1 MDPGSLDRTLP
12 VVFQKS
18 VRLWPRSRRVV
29 GEVDSRRDC
38 RFRSVSRARPGRLA
52 RSPTAGRGRVC
63 GCIPLARLRF
73 SRHGAGTAGFIRGV
87 ARVLHTSGFLSL
99 LGGLQTS
106 DPRFTWDS
114 HVGVDLDLFA
124 YRAARLNLTADYEA
138 VLGSERRAFEINHE
152 NYRIEA
158 SGAYVVHSIEVAGVF
173 HHSSRHL
180 SDRANSAVIAWNIAV
195 LRAGRQIAVGK
206 AILNAQLEVG
216 HVLQHTYV
224 DYAWTSGLRLAIR
237 RPLNQRAALFAA
249 GAGGLIGVDP
259 KKAGR
264 TERLCG
270 ARLETGVR
278 IRGQTADV
286 EFFASYERRIDA
298 YPIDRVRVRWSGI
311 GFRFLSR

>member
-1 MDPGSLDRTLP
+1 MIAA
-12 VVFQKS
+12 S
-18 VRLWPRSRRVV
+18 VRFLAPALAGWLDHRRLDVV
-29 GEVDSRRDC
+29 GYVAVFLLLVC
-38 RFRSVSRARPGRLA
+38 ASRATAQVPPASSGA
-52 RSPTAGRGRVC
+52 SPAFFTRAD
-63 GCIPLARLRF
+63 F
-73 SRHGAGTAGFIRGV
+73 S
-87 ARVLHTSGFLSL
+87 LSWE
-99 LGGLQTS
+99 GLQTS

>member
-1 MDPGSLDRTLP
+1 MIAA
-12 VVFQKS
+12 S
-18 VRLWPRSRRVV
+18 VRFLAPALAGWLDHRRLDVV
-29 GEVDSRRDC
+29 GYVAVFLLLVC
-38 RFRSVSRARPGRLA
+38 ASRATAQVPPASSGA
-52 RSPTAGRGRVC
+52 SPAFFTRAD
-63 GCIPLARLRF
+63 F
-73 SRHGAGTAGFIRGV
+73 S
-87 ARVLHTSGFLSL
+87 LSWEW
-99 LGGLQTS
+99 LQTS